1 LNFKEVFEKAPHMFE
16 VGSSIITLATLLLF
30 LGATGKSAQIP
41 LYVWLPDAMEG
52 PTPVS
57 ALIHA
62 ATMVTAGVYMMA
74 RCSVLYALAPFSLGV
89 VAVIG
94 CLTAV
99 FAASMALVQVDM
111 KRVLAYSTISQIG
124 YMVLGCGAGAFA
136 AGIFHLMTHAFF
148 KALLF
153 LGAGSVSH
161 ALAGELDI
169 RKMGN
174 LYKKMP
180 ITHITF
186 LSATLAIAGIIPF
199 AGFFSKD
206 EILFET
212 FVSHHTLL
220 YILGLA
226 GALMTAFY
234 MFRLYFI
241 AFHGESHVDPEIE
254 KHIHEPSWRMALPL
268 CILGVLSLIGGW
280 IQLPFFH
287 NMKILGGFLSPVFH
301 HAHEISGMH
310 GEGVGLWLEGALM
323 TLSLVVACV
332 GIYIAYR
339 FYIKHPELP
348 KDLAQR
354 FAGLYRLL
362 FNKYF
367 VDEIYQM
374 IVVRPLYRVSETLS
388 YVVDKNM
395 IDAAVNGT
403 GRMLVGA
410 GALLRRT
417 TTGYLQFYGL
427 VMFVGAVII
436 LLWNIL

>member
-1 LNFKEVFEKAPHMFE
+1 
-16 VGSSIITLATLLLF
+16 
-30 LGATGKSAQIP
+30 
-41 LYVWLPDAMEG
+41 
-52 PTPVS
+52 
-57 ALIHA
+57 
-62 ATMVTAGVYMMA
+62 
-74 RCSVLYALAPFSLGV
+74 
-89 VAVIG
+89 
-94 CLTAV
+94 
-99 FAASMALVQVDM
+99 
-111 KRVLAYSTISQIG
+111 
-124 YMVLGCGAGAFA
+124 
-136 AGIFHLMTHAFF
+136 
-148 KALLF
+148 
-153 LGAGSVSH
+153 
-161 ALAGELDI
+161 
-169 RKMGN
+169 
-174 LYKKMP
+174 
-180 ITHITF
+180 
-186 LSATLAIAGIIPF
+186 
-199 AGFFSKD
+199 
-206 EILFET
+206 
-212 FVSHHTLL
+212 
-220 YILGLA
+220 
-226 GALMTAFY
+226 
-234 MFRLYFI
+234 
-241 AFHGESHVDPEIE
+241 
-254 KHIHEPSWRMALPL
+254 
-268 CILGVLSLIGGW
+268 
-280 IQLPFFH
+280 
-287 NMKILGGFLSPVFH
+287 MKILGGFLSPVFH